1 MPKSVPL
8 QKLRAQF
15 LRYQLS
21 VQDFTEAKA
30 YLLALNTKQTR
41 EVKSALLLAA
51 IVAYARPFT
60 QNDPGVQFRAT
71 STVGLN
77 PKAEL
82 SQEQLA
88 LHVKVLDFRHKAV
101 AHSSY
106 DMRPFD
112 YRATSEAGY
121 SFGGFFFDVLAER
134 LDVEVFK
141 SACEVLVAVCQSRSI
156 EINSQVFHA
165 QGAA

>member
-1 MPKSVPL
+1 MPKPILL
-8 QKLRAQF
+8 QKLSAQF
-15 LRYQLS
+15 LRYQFS

-30 YLLALNTKQTR
+30 YLEALDTKQTR

-60 QNDPGVQFRAT
+60 QNDPSAQIRAT

-88 LHVKVLDFRHKAV
+88 LHDTVLEFRHKAI

-112 YRATSEAGY
+112 YRATSETGY
-121 SFGGFFFDVLAER
+121 SFGGFFFDILAER
-134 LDVEVFK
+134 LNVEVYK
-141 SACEVLVAVCQSRSI
+141 SACEVLAAVCRSRSA